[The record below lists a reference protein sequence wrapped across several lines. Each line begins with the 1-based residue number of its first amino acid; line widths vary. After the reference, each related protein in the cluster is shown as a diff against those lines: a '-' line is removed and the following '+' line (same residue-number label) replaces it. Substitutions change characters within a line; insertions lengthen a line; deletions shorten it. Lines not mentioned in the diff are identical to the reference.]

1 MKQRHYGHGHKTGY
15 RIVAIAICVALVIAA
30 TAIGFAVIA
39 SPGFAVTSDGALVPV
54 DETDEAET
62 NDDTSDNEPRDP
74 VHIEITRYQREMV
87 VGDEAAISYEVRNAA
102 EGEDVKWESSD
113 DGIAKVDQ
121 DGTVLAVSAGKAEIT
136 ATIGDARASILIS
149 VAQPVIKPVSF
160 KVNIEEFTSA
170 DLLVDTHEMKPDD
183 ELHMSAQI
191 EPADAT
197 INGRFEWRVS
207 KNGVVMIRESG
218 EINEVAVLKA
228 EKDGEVTVIV
238 RYVDEGGDVNG
249 RVTLDDYT
257 LGVRVIEEKSSYSP
271 FLIAIFAA
279 IVAAV
284 VIILI
289 VIASGRGRRRAE
301 KERQVRIARKRHDGA
316 MRKRARREDG
326 VKPVNEDYER
336 GVRDSEAEPFERITR
351 IYDAPVAPPEPEFPE
366 GDGEPDQPFSE
377 DDIK

>member
-30 TAIGFAVIA
+30 TAIGFAVVA
-39 SPGFAVTSDGALVPV
+39 SPGFAVTSNGALVPA
-54 DETDEAET
+54 DETDEVET
-62 NDDTSDNEPRDP
+62 NGDADDGSRDP
-74 VHIEITRYQREMV
+74 VSIEITRYQREMV

-113 DGIAKVDQ
+113 DGIVNVDR

-136 ATIGDARASILIS
+136 ASIGDARASILIS
-149 VAQPVIKPVSF
+149 VAQPVIEPVSF

-170 DLLVDTHEMKPDD
+170 DLLVDTHEMKPGD
-183 ELHMSAQI
+183 ELHMSARI

-207 KNGVVMIRESG
+207 KDGVVMIRESG

-228 EKDGEVTVIV
+228 EKDGETTVIV
-238 RYVDEGGDVNG
+238 RYVDEEGDVNG
-249 RVTLDDYT
+249 RVPLDDYT
-257 LGVRVIEEKSSYSP
+257 FGVRVTEEKPSFSP

-289 VIASGRGRRRAE
+289 VIASGRRRRRDE
-301 KERQVRIARKRHDGA
+301 KARQARAARKRHDVA
-316 MRKRARREDG
+316 MRERAKQEDRA
-326 VKPVNEDYER
+326 KLVNEDYER
-336 GVRDSEAEPFERITR
+336 GFRDSEAEQFERITR

-366 GDGEPDQPFSE
+366 SGGEPDQPFSE